1 MRENQFYN
9 WNIGRRNILGLI
21 SLALVV
27 PLGYRYL
34 YMGELEAREEKSG
47 IPVRERI

>member
-9 WNIGRRNILGLI
+9 WSIGRGNILGLI

-34 YMGELEAREEKSG
+34 YMQELQAREEKSG
-47 IPVRERI
+47 ILPRDRI

>member
-9 WNIGRRNILGLI
+9 WNINRGNILGLL
-21 SLALVV
+21 SLIVAV

-34 YMGELEAREEKSG
+34 YIQELEAREQKDN